1 MAQRSYSKSPART
14 QVQVSPTNSEIF
26 LLYQGFNISL
36 SEPECQHLCMWQ
48 NMKNMPS
55 VMIFLNTT
63 INNVQ
68 EKEKIHYS
76 LYIISK
82 PTFCQHSRLTLSVP
96 FPTSHYLLQ
105 SIATVISNF
114 SALQHSQIVCFCT
127 LLIIIFQILFK
138 NLVIHHNHET
148 RLKASNAITT
158 AKFKTNKGQRSM
170 LFSAAKLLNTYLQ

>member
-1 MAQRSYSKSPART
+1 M
-14 QVQVSPTNSEIF
+14 
-26 LLYQGFNISL
+26 
-36 SEPECQHLCMWQ
+36 
-48 NMKNMPS
+48 
-55 VMIFLNTT
+55 
-63 INNVQ
+63 
-68 EKEKIHYS
+68 
-76 LYIISK
+76 YIISK

-158 AKFKTNKGQRSM
+158 AKFKTNKEQRSVI
-170 LFSAAKLLNTYLQ
+170 FGCKIIYYLLPRLWEHGFCESKVKVGVAFVEGAWCWRSCQCISVGLMG